1 MKPNTTIIESSK
13 TFRNFPCAHRRFRH
27 DGHCAWVHGYSRSF
41 TLWFRTNEVTDNGF
55 VMDFGKLKPV
65 KAWLEDTFDHTL
77 LLDTGDPLIPQFRA
91 IEEQGGCK
99 LVVYD
104 DVGMEGTCAYVKDW
118 VDRWLEAETGG
129 RVWLHSVEVR
139 ENDKNSA
146 RLTLG
151 SD

>member
-1 MKPNTTIIESSK
+1 MKPNTTVIESSK

-77 LLDTGDPLIPQFRA
+77 LLDTGDPLISQFRA

>member
-1 MKPNTTIIESSK
+1 MKPNTTVIESSK

>member
-1 MKPNTTIIESSK
+1 MKSSNTVIESSK

-41 TLWFRTNEVTDNGF
+41 TLWFRTHEPTENGF

-65 KAWLEDTFDHTL
+65 KAWLEETFDHTL
-77 LLDTGDPLIPQFRA
+77 LLDTGDPLIDQFRA

-99 LVVYD
+99 LVVFD
-104 DVGMEGTCAYVKDW
+104 DVGMEGTCRHVKDW
-118 VDRWLEAETGG
+118 VDRWLETETGG

-146 RLTLG
+146 RLSLTG
-151 SD
+151 D

>member
-1 MKPNTTIIESSK
+1 MKPNTTVIESSK

-99 LVVYD
+99 LVVFD

>member
-1 MKPNTTIIESSK
+1 MKTNTTVIESSK

-99 LVVYD
+99 LVVFD

>member
-1 MKPNTTIIESSK
+1 MKPNTTTIESSK

-99 LVVYD
+99 LVVFD